1 MLARRFLLALAAL
14 CASLGTARADLI
26 NIADNELPGQ
36 FTGTVEV
43 TNQTS
48 NSALIRVTLT
58 NTSPF
63 SNGGFLTAFA
73 FNDPNSTTKGN
84 IGTVTNYQQQFNPL
98 TGQNFA
104 LLGAPTYNNSVSSA
118 PFGLFD
124 IGAGVGGSWHSGGNP
139 VDGLAVGETGTFSF
153 LVNGSNLTKLTAANL
168 LTSMS
173 STGTTGFVVRFRG
186 FTDGSSDKDIAGVV
200 VKPPVNNPVPAPP
213 ALVLAGI
220 GFVALIG
227 RNRRKPI
234 AN

>member
-1 MLARRFLLALAAL
+1 MFARRILLAAAAL
-14 CASLGTARADLI
+14 CASLGTARADII
-26 NIADNELPGQ
+26 NIGDNELPGT

-48 NSALIRVTLT
+48 NSSLIRVTLT
-58 NTSPF
+58 NVSPF

-73 FNDPNSTTKGN
+73 FNDPNSSSKGN
-84 IGTVTNYQQQFNPL
+84 IGTVTNYQQAFNPQ

-104 LLGAPTYNNSVSSA
+104 LLGAPTFNNSVSSA

-153 LVNGSNLTKLTAANL
+153 LVNGSNLTRLTAANL
-168 LTSMS
+168 LTAMS
-173 STGTTGFVVRFRG
+173 STGTAGFVVRFRG
-186 FTDGSSDKDIAGVV
+186 FNDGSSDKDIAGVV
-200 VKPPVNNPVPAPP
+200 VKPPVGNPVPAPP

-220 GFVALIG
+220 GFVALLG
-227 RNRRKPI
+227 RNRRKP
-234 AN
+234 A

>member
-1 MLARRFLLALAAL
+1 MFSRRFLLALAAL
-14 CASLGTARADLI
+14 CASLGSARADLI
-26 NIADNELPGQ
+26 NIGDNELPGQ

-43 TNQTS
+43 TNQTF

-73 FNDPNSTTKGN
+73 FNDPNRTSKGN
-84 IGTVTNYQQQFNPL
+84 IGTVTNYQQQFDPQ

-104 LLGAPTYNNSVSSA
+104 LLGAPTFSDSVSSA

-124 IGAGVGGSWHSGGNP
+124 IGAGVGGSWHSGGSP

-153 LVNGSNLTKLTAANL
+153 LVNGTSLNNLTAANL

-173 STGTTGFVVRFRG
+173 STGTAGFVVRFRG
-186 FTDGSSDKDIAGVV
+186 FADGSSDKDVAGVI

-227 RNRRKPI
+227 RARRKQV
-234 AN
+234 A

>member
-1 MLARRFLLALAAL
+1 MLSRRFFLALAAL
-14 CASLGTARADLI
+14 CASLGSARADII

-43 TNQTS
+43 TNQTYS
-48 NSALIRVTLT
+48 SALIKVTLT

-84 IGTVTNYQQQFNPL
+84 IGSVTNYQQTFNPA

-118 PFGLFD
+118 PFGNFD

-153 LVNGSNLTKLTAANL
+153 LVNGTNLTKLTAANL
-168 LTSMS
+168 LTAMS
-173 STGTTGFVVRFRG
+173 STGTAGFVVRFRG

-213 ALVLAGI
+213 ALLLAGI

-227 RNRRKPI
+227 RNRK
-234 AN
+234 AAA

>member
-1 MLARRFLLALAAL
+1 MLSRRFPLALAAL
-14 CASLGTARADLI
+14 CAALGSARADII
-26 NIADNELPGQ
+26 NIGDNELPGK
-36 FTGTVEV
+36 FTGTLEV
-43 TNQTS
+43 TNQTN

-58 NTSPF
+58 NVSPF

-73 FNDPNSTTKGN
+73 FNDPGSTSKGN
-84 IGTVTNYQQQFNPL
+84 IGTVTNYQQAFNPQ
-98 TGQNFA
+98 TGQNFT
-104 LLGAPTYNNSVSSA
+104 LLGAPSFNNSVSSA

-153 LVNGSNLTKLTAANL
+153 LVNGTNLTKLTAANI

-186 FTDGSSDKDIAGVV
+186 FADGSSDKDIAGVV
-200 VKPPVNNPVPAPP
+200 VKPPENNPVPAPP

-227 RNRRKPI
+227 RRRKV
-234 AN
+234 A